1 MESKAITPPPYFP
14 HKLSLNPNRVCC
26 ANASQRSWQ
35 QWHGWWMSR
44 MRQLRERQCNNT
56 GRERYFY
63 PLPRAWTGRALV
75 ELRDMCLF
83 VGSERTD
90 EGIQRLEASTHSGF
104 WLHCSSHDCRRH
116 RSLVRPWYRNAGL
129 GCVISA
135 SPSSPQ
141 RDTSRL
147 SHADDPH
154 TITCTPTKHSE
165 RSEPAFKWG
174 IYWHVEKHKSR
185 RARPMS
191 LSGELITTTV
201 NRRRGVSEM
210 KV

>member
-1 MESKAITPPPYFP
+1 MLCKRLTKKLATVTWLVNVTDEATQGKAVQQYWQGEVL
-14 HKLSLNPNRVCC
+14 LST
-26 ANASQRSWQ
+26 A
-35 QWHGWWMSR
+35 
-44 MRQLRERQCNNT
+44 
-56 GRERYFY
+56 
-63 PLPRAWTGRALV
+63 PRWTGRALV